1 MLWAGRAPGWRWLLA
16 HELRMGWRGAGGKG
30 IWVLIAAI
38 AIFWTFGHLA
48 GWLLM
53 RNPARLLAGGA
64 LVTAG
69 VVTWFVMLLV
79 VATAFGLSI
88 IALFERGDLDLLL
101 SSPIAP
107 RTVLAVRGMAVAVQ
121 SLGFFALFWIPFA
134 NGAIAHGYWRLLATY
149 PVLFALGL
157 GAVACAFA
165 STLAL
170 VRVYG
175 ARRAR
180 IIAQIAGA
188 FLGAAIF
195 LAMQAFNFLP
205 RWTQV
210 KVIAWSRG
218 DAGQSL
224 IGPDSMLWWPFRALM
239 GDAVPF
245 LAVIAIC
252 VGAFMAVVVRA
263 ERLFL
268 DGSREA
274 VVAPARREA
283 RSRAF
288 RSGLSR
294 VVIAKEMRLILRDPK
309 LITGMALQVLYLLP
323 LFFLLLRKDSAHAL
337 LAPTIVLVASSLA
350 GNLAFLTVSGEESPD
365 LVGSAPVSRERV
377 LWLKVVAAISIPLA
391 ICIPFVAYY
400 AMVSLAASLAFA
412 ACLTGALGSSAAVQ
426 IWTQK
431 PGSARDLR
439 KRAQSSKLVNLMEFF
454 SSMGWA
460 AACYLLLRGWW
471 WFALATI
478 ALGLVAPAIAWM
490 IRRSGD

>member
-1 MLWAGRAPGWRWLLA
+1 MRWAGRAPGWRWLLA
-16 HELRMGWRGAGGKG
+16 HELRVGWRGAGGKG
-30 IWVLIAAI
+30 IWVLLAAI
-38 AIFWTFGHLA
+38 AIFWSFGHVA

-53 RNPARLLAGGA
+53 RDPSRLLAGAA

-69 VVTWFVMLLV
+69 IATWFVMLLI
-79 VATAFGLSI
+79 VATAFALSI

-134 NGAIAHGYWRLLATY
+134 NGAIAHGHWRLAATY
-149 PVLFALGL
+149 PALAALGL

-170 VRVYG
+170 VRAFG

-180 IIAQIAGA
+180 TIAQIGGA
-188 FLGAAIF
+188 LLGAAIF

-205 RWTQV
+205 RFTQLRIV
-210 KVIAWSRG
+210 AWSRG

-224 IGPDSMLWWPFRALM
+224 IGPESILWWPFRALM
-239 GDAVPF
+239 GDPLPF
-245 LAVIAIC
+245 LAVMALG
-252 VGAFMAVVVRA
+252 VGAFVAVVVRA

-268 DGSREA
+268 DGTREA
-274 VVAPARREA
+274 VAAPARRA
-283 RSRAF
+283 VRAHAF
-288 RSGLSR
+288 RSGLSH
-294 VVIAKEMRLILRDPK
+294 VVIAKEMRLIARDPK
-309 LITGMALQVLYLLP
+309 LISGMLLQVLYLLP

-365 LVGSAPVSRERV
+365 LVGSAPVSRERI
-377 LWLKVVAAISIPLA
+377 LWLKVAAAMLMPLA
-391 ICIPFVAYY
+391 ICIPFIAYY
-400 AMVSLAASLAFA
+400 ATISLASSVAFA
-412 ACLTGALGSSAAVQ
+412 AGLTGALGSSAAVQ
-426 IWTQK
+426 VWTQK

-439 KRAQSSKLVNLMEFF
+439 KRAQSSKLVNMVEFF
-454 SSMGWA
+454 SAIGWA
-460 AACYLLLRGWW
+460 GACYLMLRGSWW
-471 WFALATI
+471 SLAAI
-478 ALGLVAPAIAWM
+478 AFGLVAPMVAWLV
-490 IRRSGD
+490 RRARRD

>member
-1 MLWAGRAPGWRWLLA
+1 MRWAGRAPGWRWLLA
-16 HELRMGWRGAGGKG
+16 HELRMGWRGAGGAG
-30 IWVLIAAI
+30 VWVLGVAP
-38 AIFWTFGHLA
+38 AIFWILGHLA

-53 RNPARLLAGGA
+53 DNPSRLLAGGA
-64 LVTAG
+64 VVTAG
-69 VVTWFVMLLV
+69 IATWFVMLLI

-121 SLGFFALFWIPFA
+121 SLGFFAVAWVPFA
-134 NGAIAHGYWRLLATY
+134 NGAIAHGHWQLVATY
-149 PVLFALGL
+149 PVLLAFGL

-170 VRVYG
+170 VRAYG

-180 IIAQIAGA
+180 TIAQIAGA

-205 RWTQV
+205 RWTQLRM
-210 KVIAWSRG
+210 IAWTRG
-218 DAGQSL
+218 DAGQSI
-224 IGPDSMLWWPFRALM
+224 IGPDSVLWWPFRALM
-239 GDAVPF
+239 GEALPFAAVT
-245 LAVIAIC
+245 AVC
-252 VGAFMAVVVRA
+252 VGAFMIVVVRA

-274 VVAPARREA
+274 VVIPVKRALPAA
-283 RSRAF
+283 AF
-288 RSGLSR
+288 SAGLSR
-294 VVIAKEMRLILRDPK
+294 VVMAKEMRLILRDPK
-309 LITGMALQVLYLLP
+309 LISGMLLQVLYLLP
-323 LFFLLLRKDSAHAL
+323 LFFLLLRKGSVHAL
-337 LAPTIVLVASSLA
+337 LAPTILLVASSLA

-377 LWLKVVAAISIPLA
+377 LWLKVAAAMLIPLA
-391 ICIPFVAYY
+391 ICVPFMAYY
-400 AMVSLAASLAFA
+400 ATVSASSCAIFA

-454 SSMGWA
+454 SATGWA
-460 AACYLLLRGWW
+460 AACYLLLGASWW
-471 WFALATI
+471 AI
-478 ALGLVAPAIAWM
+478 AAIGFGLVAPTVAWLL
-490 IRRSGD
+490 RRSRRD

>member
-1 MLWAGRAPGWRWLLA
+1 MRWAGRAPGWRWLLA
-16 HELRMGWRGAGGKG
+16 HELRMGWRGMGGAGL
-30 IWVLIAAI
+30 WVLAI
-38 AIFWTFGHLA
+38 AIAVFWAFAHVA
-48 GWLLM
+48 GWLVM

-64 LVTAG
+64 VVTAG
-69 VVTWFVMLLV
+69 IATWFVMLLI

-121 SLGFFALFWIPFA
+121 ALGFFAIAWIPFA
-134 NGAIAHGYWRLLATY
+134 NGAIAHGHWELLATY
-149 PVLFALGL
+149 PVLLAFGL

-170 VRVYG
+170 VRAYG

-180 IIAQIAGA
+180 TIAQIAGA

-195 LAMQAFNFLP
+195 LSMQAFNFLP
-205 RWTQV
+205 RWTQL
-210 KVIAWSRG
+210 KLIRWTRG
-218 DAGQSL
+218 DAGQS
-224 IGPDSMLWWPFRALM
+224 IVGPDSVLWWPFRALM
-239 GDAVPF
+239 GEALPFTAVM
-245 LAVIAIC
+245 ATC
-252 VGAFMAVVVRA
+252 VGAFIVVIVRA

-274 VVAPARREA
+274 VVHAARPVAPAG
-283 RSRAF
+283 AF
-288 RSGLSR
+288 ASGLPR

-309 LITGMALQVLYLLP
+309 LITGMLLQVLYLLP
-323 LFFLLLRKDSAHAL
+323 LFFLLLRKDSVHAL

-377 LWLKVVAAISIPLA
+377 LWLKVVAAMLIPLA
-391 ICIPFVAYY
+391 ICVPFLAYY
-400 AMVSLAASLAFA
+400 ATVSAASWAIFA
-412 ACLTGALGSSAAVQ
+412 ACLTGALASSAAVQ
-426 IWTQK
+426 VWTQK

-454 SSMGWA
+454 GAAAWA
-460 AACYLLLRGWW
+460 GACYLMFGGSWW
-471 WFALATI
+471 AI
-478 ALGLVAPAIAWM
+478 AAIAVGLVAPLAAWLL
-490 IRRSGD
+490 RRSRD